1 MAARDA
7 GGPHASVIEPIPVF
21 YILASVPRTEDRRG
35 IPPRASGI
43 WPAERPSPH
52 PLSAGRRLR
61 FHLLTMPRE
70 SLPPPPACGSRV
82 HAQAPSRLL
91 GGRSETCAGGALRA
105 VPHPLSLVGH
115 DMGRDRPSSG
125 PRGVSLCLVVGIHVP
140 TPPSPPIPR
149 SPPNSTRSRN
159 PGNCGPFDRTCNS
172 WQTPDAPKDHGRHT
186 PRFQTPGRPGS
197 DGQNGIPPLGFS
209 GPMGIPPLES
219 PGDRPDRFRPHDM
232 EMDYVAERPLYGQMA
247 LGRPTTL
254 PLHALATVALGGRG
268 VLLVHPRPYRQP

>member
-1 MAARDA
+1 MP
-7 GGPHASVIEPIPVF
+7 GGRTPPLLSPFQFSTYWHPCRGQRIGEAS
-21 YILASVPRTEDRRG
+21 
-35 IPPRASGI
+35 
-43 WPAERPSPH
+43 H
-52 PLSAGRRLR
+52 PG
-61 FHLLTMPRE
+61 PRE
-70 SLPPPPACGSRV
+70 FGRLNDPALIHSAQADVYDSTCLLCLEKVSPPPPACGSRV

-105 VPHPLSLVGH
+105 VPHPLSMVGH

-125 PRGVSLCLVVGIHVP
+125 PRGVPLCLVVGIHGP
-140 TPPSPPIPR
+140 TPSSPPIPR
-149 SPPNSTRSRN
+149 SSPYSTWSRN
-159 PGNCGPFDRTCNS
+159 PGNSGPFDRTCNS
-172 WQTPDAPKDHGRHT
+172 WQAPDAPKDSRRHT
-186 PRFQTPGRPGS
+186 PRFQTPGRSGS